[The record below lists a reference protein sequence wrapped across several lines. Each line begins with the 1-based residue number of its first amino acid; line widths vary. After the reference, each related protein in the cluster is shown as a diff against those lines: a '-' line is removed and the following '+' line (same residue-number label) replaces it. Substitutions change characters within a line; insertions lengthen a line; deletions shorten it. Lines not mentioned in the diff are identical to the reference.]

1 MSEVPVASFRI
12 LFVCTGN
19 TCRSPL
25 AEAIARR
32 EFEGKEPRFHV
43 SSAGTFAEDGACA
56 SSGSQEVAREHG
68 QDLEAFA
75 SRRLTAEHL
84 AEADCVL
91 VMEPVHRSG
100 VLGVSPQAD
109 TKTHLLGEVA
119 GRIAR
124 EAAVPDPFGGPIESY
139 RRTYEKIQT
148 FIRDAAPRL
157 AEMAAR
163 RAESGEGEA

>member
-1 MSEVPVASFRI
+1 MSEEPLAGFRI

-25 AEAIARR
+25 AEAIARV
-32 EFEGKEPRFHV
+32 EFDGIGPRMYV
-43 SSAGTFAEDGACA
+43 SSAGTSAEDGACA

-68 QDLEAFA
+68 LDLEAFA

-109 TKTHLLGEVA
+109 TKTHLLGELA
-119 GRIAR
+119 GRGGR
-124 EAAVPDPFGGPIESY
+124 EATVPDPFGGPIESY
-139 RRTYEKIQT
+139 RRTFERIQT
-148 FIRDAAPRL
+148 FIRDATPRL
-157 AEMAAR
+157 VEMAAR
-163 RAESGEGEA
+163 RAESGEGGA

>member
-1 MSEVPVASFRI
+1 MSGGAPFRV

-32 EFEGKEPRFHV
+32 ELAELDGGFQVG
-43 SSAGTFAEDGACA
+43 SAGTSAEDGTCA
-56 SSGSQEVAREHG
+56 SSGSQEVARENG
-68 QDLEAFA
+68 LDLEAFA

-84 AEADCVL
+84 AAADCVL

-109 TKTHLLGEVA
+109 TKTHLLGELA
-119 GRIAR
+119 GRSGR

-139 RRTYEKIQT
+139 RRTYQKIQT

-157 AEMAAR
+157 VEMAAR
-163 RAESGEGEA
+163 RTESGEGDS